1 MHLSA
6 WSRSLP
12 LSMIK
17 TMNKPYSPKEV
28 GSRIRLRR
36 DQMGLSRE
44 DLAQLSGISVRQLS
58 DIELGHTSM
67 SVKSLVQLVDVL
79 NVSSDFILFGQEVED
94 NEMHQFVS
102 DLLKH
107 YDVKK
112 K

>member
-1 MHLSA
+1 
-6 WSRSLP
+6 
-12 LSMIK
+12 
-17 TMNKPYSPKEV
+17 
-28 GSRIRLRR
+28 
-36 DQMGLSRE
+36 
-44 DLAQLSGISVRQLS
+44 
-58 DIELGHTSM
+58 M

-79 NVSSDFILFGQEVED
+79 NVSSDFILFGQEIEN